1 MKKVILKSFLAL
13 FISATLFSCK
23 DKADKPKEAVTVEEP
38 ETDAMTNFGGLALYT
53 VRDAMGENV
62 KETLKA
68 VAKAGYE
75 NIEAANYEDGKFYNM
90 TPAEFKAYLDE
101 LELNPIS
108 THQGTV
114 TMENADQMMA
124 DVKAAG
130 FEYFV
135 IPVPPMGMFQFNME
149 NRTMN
154 MKGTAADLATILDQL
169 GEKANAAG
177 LKLLYHNH
185 DFEFKPN
192 DNGVVIIDYLLENC
206 NPEFVNFQMDL
217 FWVTK
222 AGADPVAYFE
232 KYPGRFKMWHVKD
245 MDDQG
250 RFAPVGKGTI
260 DFKRILDNKELSG
273 MEYYMVEQDMTFDG
287 LQPLE
292 AIKIS
297 HDGLEDIGF
306 K

>member
-1 MKKVILKSFLAL
+1 MKKIIFKSFFAL

-23 DKADKPKEAVTVEEP
+23 DKTEKSNEAVTVEEP
-38 ETDAMTNFGGLALYT
+38 ETNTMTNFGGLALYT
-53 VRDAMGENV
+53 VRDAMGENAM
-62 KETLKA
+62 ETLKA
-68 VAKAGYE
+68 VADAGYE

-101 LELNPIS
+101 LELNPVS
-108 THQGTV
+108 THQGSV
-114 TMENADQMMA
+114 TMENANQMMA

-260 DFKRILDNKELSG
+260 DFKRILANKELSG

-292 AIKIS
+292 AITIS

>member
-13 FISATLFSCK
+13 FISATIFSCK
-23 DKADKPKEAVTVEEP
+23 DKTEKSKEIETAVAQDTTTV
-38 ETDAMTNFGGLALYT
+38 ANFGGLALYT
-53 VRDAMGENV
+53 VRDAMGEKA

-68 VAKAGYE
+68 VADNGYK
-75 NIEAANYEDGKFYNM
+75 NIEAANYEAGKFYNM
-90 TPAEFKAYLDE
+90 APEEFKGYLDE
-101 LELNPIS
+101 LGLSPIS
-108 THQGTV
+108 THQGSV

-154 MKGTAADLATILDQL
+154 MKGTADDLAKTLDQL

-192 DNGVVIIDYLLENC
+192 ADGVVIIDHLLENC

-217 FWVTK
+217 YWVTK
-222 AGADPVAYFE
+222 AGANPVAYFE

-250 RFAPVGKGTI
+250 RFAPVGEGTI

-292 AIKIS
+292 AIEIS
-297 HDGLEDIGF
+297 HNGLKEIGF
-306 K
+306 N